1 MRMVVRLSAFQ
12 GRLQALVDHG
22 SLVRDHNE
30 VGGGM
35 LRRYRYRRV
44 ASWYRRWSLVS
55 SPLLPDTP
63 VMPLDRPPVMHGQ
76 FCLYTTHAPTHCVCN
91 VMPQVTIHFL
101 AAIFQHLHL
110 QARLRLA
117 AEASEQRRQQRLFDF
132 SQLPQQAQQSQQWQS
147 QQAQQ
152 AYASQSS
159 VYQLPPT
166 QMQQYRQQNPQQQLQ
181 RQLHPQLYPQPSWQ
195 AASPPAGACPTTPGQ
210 QLQSQDSW

>member
-1 MRMVVRLSAFQ
+1 MDVPSGWPEGQYVRMVVRLSAFQ

-35 LRRYRYRRV
+35 MRRYRYRRV
-44 ASWYRRWSLVS
+44 ASWYRRWSLAF

-63 VMPLDRPPVMHGQ
+63 VMPLDQAPLMHDL
-76 FCLYTTHAPTHCVCN
+76 FCLYTTHAPLHCVCN
-91 VMPQVTIHFL
+91 VMLQVTTHSL

-110 QARLRLA
+110 QACLRLA
-117 AEASEQRRQQRLFDF
+117 AAASEQRRQQRLFDF
-132 SQLPQQAQQSQQWQS
+132 SQLPQQEQQSQQWQS
-147 QQAQQ
+147 QQAYQ

-166 QMQQYRQQNPQQQLQ
+166 QTQLHRQQ
-181 RQLHPQLYPQPSWQ
+181 HPQPSWQ
-195 AASPPAGACPTTPGQ
+195 AASPLAGACPTTPAQ